1 MSPTPLSSIGPE
13 GGTARSVTDVSSIPF
28 AITEMWD
35 SVPVPKLLDSV
46 LPTKVAPVPYRKLL
60 VLNGSTARAAV
71 IQPIFGFSLG
81 PEFPPPPLQTG
92 ATGNLSHGAMEM
104 SCGYTIWYARLG

>member
-35 SVPVPKLLDSV
+35 SVPVPQLLASV
-46 LPTKVAPVPYRKLL
+46 LPNKVAPVPYRKLL
-60 VLNGSTARAAV
+60 VLNGSTASAAV
-71 IQPIFGFSLG
+71 IQPIFGFSTG
-81 PEFPPPPLQTG
+81 PGRPPFLHTG
-92 ATGNLSHGAMEM
+92 EAGNLSHGAIEM
-104 SCGYTIWYARLG
+104 SCGYTIS